1 MNDDFRI
8 VITISHNRISFEYYL
23 KGAATVALQPITTD
37 TNRRGVW
44 PAPFSIYCSPT
55 GIIIGE
61 EAFHAAQR
69 GTSNAFND
77 LFECMRKPDCFYE
90 FCGERKHVSN
100 LLLDACETVFRDFF
114 SSILYNNYGI
124 LEQNRNT
131 MPIVFVCEEDVTEN
145 ERTIISNKFRN
156 SGYGCV
162 SVIGY
167 QTFLEK
173 NIRKDCSSYPN
184 ALAVWTEGKD
194 LYLTLFDTSGQI
206 SSKSIRLDG
215 LGVDPRLDYVV
226 DQIWSSVVSWN
237 GFLTKDKELDV
248 IKDAAN
254 RFLSSTDSLVSDY
267 VTLSDGQ
274 SYHYTLDRNLINYYQ
289 YSTRE
294 QLSVGVRDFLIK
306 NEVQQNNTLL
316 ILRGVATN
324 NNYFSTSLSSFRNII
339 SDNDLRSHV
348 MRLIVEMPVR
358 VDETITTPSCTP
370 TSSSTPTSS
379 GSSTPIPSN
388 NAIDKIQEVEKEWK
402 GKRAN
407 VKGLIIS
414 KKYSEAT
421 LILDGMYKKAEDVNA
436 EDVIREIKEYKKRI
450 EELGTCRTQTTP
462 PPSPP
467 PVNLNREWRELKAVT
482 NGQIRGGKVMEAKAA
497 LNEFLIKCKTTN
509 NIGLI
514 GEVEQQL
521 RQLNDNVPPIPPKGK
536 DRKPEQT
543 VCEGEALL
551 KKGRITEARD
561 WYKNSGDSAKAKLL
575 TDIIRLQRSV
585 VTRKAELPNCQ
596 QTKDRQKIN
605 RIITEIGDY
614 IDKCNQAGVTTE
626 EYNKLLLEY
635 KKIK

>member
-1 MNDDFRI
+1 MNEDFRI
-8 VITISHNRISFEYYL
+8 VITISHSRISFEYYL

-145 ERTIISNKFRN
+145 ERTFISNKFRN

-194 LYLTLFDTSGQI
+194 LYLTLFDTSGQKT
-206 SSKSIRLDG
+206 SKSIRLDG
-215 LGVDPRLDYVV
+215 LGIDPRLDYVV

-294 QLSVGVRDFLIK
+294 QLSVGVRDFLIR

-348 MRLIVEMPVR
+348 MRLIVEMP
-358 VDETITTPSCTP
+358 ITTTP
-370 TSSSTPTSS
+370 PP
-379 GSSTPIPSN
+379 PIPSN
-388 NAIDKIQEVEKEWK
+388 KIQEVEKEWK

-407 VKGLIIS
+407 VKGLFFS
-414 KKYSEAT
+414 KKYPEAKS
-421 LILDGMYKKAEDVNA
+421 ILDDMHKKAVDVKA
-436 EDVIREIKEYKKRI
+436 ENIICEI
-450 EELGTCRTQTTP
+450 EEFQKKIGETDTP
-462 PPSPP
+462 PPPPP

-509 NIGLI
+509 NFGLI
-514 GEVEQQL
+514 ADVEQQL
-521 RQLNDNVPPIPPKGK
+521 RQLNGSLPPSSPKVIKEKNVVTPVMAYQK
-536 DRKPEQT
+536 
-543 VCEGEALL
+543 VCEGEVLL
-551 KKGRITEARD
+551 KKGKVTEARD
-561 WYKNSGDSAKAKLL
+561 WYRNNGDSTKARLL
-575 TDIIRLQRSV
+575 TDIIRLQKSV
-585 VTRKAELPNCQ
+585 GTRKTELPNCQ

-605 RIITEIGDY
+605 RIITEISDY
-614 IDKCNQAGVTTE
+614 IDKCNQVGLPTE
-626 EYNKLLLEY
+626 DYNKLLLDY